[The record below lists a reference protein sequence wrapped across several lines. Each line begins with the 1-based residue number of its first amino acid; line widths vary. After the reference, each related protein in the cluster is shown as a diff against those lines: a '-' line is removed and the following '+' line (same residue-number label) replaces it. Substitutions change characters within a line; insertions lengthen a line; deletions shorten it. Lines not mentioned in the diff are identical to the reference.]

1 MHPSTFTLDQLAPNQ
16 KHRLWLDIAPRAEGG
31 MWQLPVLC
39 VRGAQAGPM
48 LTIFGAVHGDEY
60 DGPEVIQRVFG
71 QVQPAELR
79 GTLLMLPVCNVPAY
93 EAIQRS
99 SPIDGANL
107 ARVFPG
113 RADGTLTEQI
123 AYWLTEIGIRGADML
138 LDIHSAG
145 LAYDLPNL
153 VGWTHSEAAHHKAG
167 EAAARAFAAPLLWA
181 HPAPVPPGRS
191 LSAADALGVPSFYTE
206 APGAGRVS
214 AETLRIFVRGV
225 FNLMRH
231 MGMLVG
237 VVAADPA
244 PAPLE
249 LVGNGNLDQ
258 TVLAP
263 CDGHFRAEVGLLQP
277 VLAGQRLGAIY
288 DLLGNV
294 LADIVTPVAGR
305 VILLRALHRVR
316 AGDGL
321 AHVV

>member
-1 MHPSTFTLDQLAPNQ
+1 
-16 KHRLWLDIAPRAEGG
+16 

-39 VRGAQAGPM
+39 VRGAQAGPS

-60 DGPEVIQRVFG
+60 DGPEVIQRVFE

-93 EAIQRS
+93 EAIQRC

-113 RADGTLTEQI
+113 NPDGSLTEQI
-123 AYWLTEIGIRGADML
+123 AYWLTEKCIRGADML

-153 VGWTHSEAAHHKAG
+153 VGWTHSEATHHKAG
-167 EAAARAFAAPLLWA
+167 EAAARAFGAPVLWA

-225 FNLMRH
+225 FNLMHH
-231 MGMLVG
+231 MGMMNNTASPV
-237 VVAADPA
+237 PA
-244 PAPLE
+244 PAALE

-263 CDGHFRAEVGLLQP
+263 CDGHFRAEVGLLQS
-277 VLAGQRLGAIY
+277 VTAGQRLGAIY

-294 LADIVTPVAGR
+294 LSDITSPVTGR
-305 VILLRALHRVR
+305 VVLLRALHRVKT
-316 AGDGL
+316 GDGV

>member
-1 MHPSTFTLDQLAPNQ
+1 M
-16 KHRLWLDIAPRAEGG
+16 
-31 MWQLPVLC
+31 
-39 VRGAQAGPM
+39 
-48 LTIFGAVHGDEY
+48 
-60 DGPEVIQRVFG
+60 
-71 QVQPAELR
+71 
-79 GTLLMLPVCNVPAY
+79 
-93 EAIQRS
+93 
-99 SPIDGANL
+99 
-107 ARVFPG
+107 
-113 RADGTLTEQI
+113 
-123 AYWLTEIGIRGADML
+123 
-138 LDIHSAG
+138 
-145 LAYDLPNL
+145 
-153 VGWTHSEAAHHKAG
+153 
-167 EAAARAFAAPLLWA
+167 
-181 HPAPVPPGRS
+181 
-191 LSAADALGVPSFYTE
+191 
-206 APGAGRVS
+206 S

-231 MGMLVG
+231 MGMLAG

-316 AGDGL
+316 VGDGV